1 MDPRV
6 VSSLPLRPL
15 SPSARGLRRFVP
27 EPAACRLSV
36 VVVNYHSWADTALLV
51 RQLRTATCLRR
62 GSAEVVVVD
71 NHSPLERTAHRLRR
85 LSGVSLR
92 RLGRNRGFARAV
104 NEAWRLSQGEWL
116 LLLNPDVSLN
126 PGFLDSLHSL
136 VGRLEREQP
145 EVGIVG
151 FHLLNPDGSRQL
163 SAGPFPTL
171 LGTLARLLL
180 PRSRRK
186 YLHVPADQRRPVD
199 WVTGCC
205 LLVRRTCLEQLHGFD
220 PDYFLYYEDVDLCR
234 RAREAG
240 WTVAFEPALS
250 VVHHQPLHARSVPAH
265 LRLITRHA
273 LLTYARKHWPGWQ
286 FRLLG
291 GLVRLESWCRGW
303 WARWRGQKETASVF
317 AALGRITRELLR
329 GRPERAERRLRR
341 VVRTSEEQLGTIAVD
356 CHSQSLPG

>member
-6 VSSLPLRPL
+6 VSRSLPPL
-15 SPSARGLRRFVP
+15 LPAAQRLRRFLP
-27 EPAACRLSV
+27 QPDRLRVSV
-36 VVVNYHSWADTALLV
+36 VVVNYHSWGDTAQLV
-51 RQLRTATCLRR
+51 RQLRTASCLRR
-62 GSAEVVVVD
+62 GSAEVVVID
-71 NHSPLERTAHRLRR
+71 NHSPVEREAHRLRR
-85 LSGVSLR
+85 LAGVSLR
-92 RLGRNRGFARAV
+92 RLGRNRGFAQAV
-104 NEAWRLSQGEWL
+104 NEAWRLSQGDWL
-116 LLLNPDVSLN
+116 LLLNPDVTLS
-126 PGFLDSLHSL
+126 PGFLDSVLAQ
-136 VGRLEREQP
+136 VDRLQRERP

-151 FHLLNPDGSRQL
+151 FHLFNPDGSRQL

-186 YLHVPADQRRPVD
+186 YQDISADQSCSVD

-220 PDYFLYYEDVDLCR
+220 PDFFLYYEDVDLCR

-240 WTVAFEPALS
+240 WTVAFEPGLS
-250 VVHHQPLHARSVPAH
+250 VIHHQPLHARPVTPH

-273 LLTYARKHWPGWQ
+273 LLTYASKHWPAWQ

-291 GLVRLESWCRGW
+291 SLVRLEAWGRRC
-303 WARWRGQKETASVF
+303 WARFCGQEETARTF
-317 AALGRITRELLR
+317 ATLGRITSDLMR
-329 GRPERAERRLRR
+329 GQSQLAERRLRR
-341 VVRTSEEQLGTIAVD
+341 VVRRQEDRLGTLAVD

>member
-1 MDPRV
+1 MDPHV
-6 VSSLPLRPL
+6 VSFPLRPV
-15 SPSARGLRRFVP
+15 SPAARGLRRFLP
-27 EPAACRLSV
+27 EPASRRLSV
-36 VVVNYHSWADTALLV
+36 VVVNYHSWADTAQLV
-51 RQLRTATCLRR
+51 RQLRTAACLRR
-62 GSAEVVVVD
+62 GSAEVVVID
-71 NHSPLERTAHRLRR
+71 NHSPLEPTARRLRR
-85 LSGVSLR
+85 LAGVSLR

-116 LLLNPDVSLN
+116 LLLNPDVTLS
-126 PGFLDSLHSL
+126 PGFLDSVLAL
-136 VGRLEREQP
+136 VGRLQCEQP

-151 FHLLNPDGSRQL
+151 FHLRNPDGSRQL

-186 YLHVPADQRRPVD
+186 YQQVPTDQRRPVD

-205 LLVRRTCLEQLHGFD
+205 LLVRRTCLEHLHGFD

-250 VVHHQPLHARSVPAH
+250 VIHHQPLHARPVPAH

-273 LLTYARKHWPGWQ
+273 LLTYASKHWPSWQ

-291 GLVRLESWCRGW
+291 GLVRLESWCRSC
-303 WARWRGQKETASVF
+303 WARWRGQTETSSTF
-317 AALGRITRELLR
+317 AALGQIAHELLR
-329 GRPERAERRLRR
+329 GRPERAEQKLRR
-341 VVRTSEEQLGTIAVD
+341 VVRRQEDQLGTIAVD
-356 CHSQSLPG
+356 CHSESLSR